1 MFKNLGL
8 SALFCGFVFSF
19 YSCKQCNTSNGN
31 NSITDTTTISAVN
44 VSPPKF
50 NSDSAYAAIQYQ
62 VNLGPRPMNTKAHD
76 DCAAWIIAEAKK
88 YADTVY
94 VQKFDAK
101 GWDGKTLKG
110 TNIIASFNPAA
121 THRILITTH
130 WDSRQMADQDTKDK
144 DQPILAAC
152 DGASGVGVMLEVA
165 RAIRSQPI
173 SIGIDLFFNDAEDY
187 GNSNEGGEDTY
198 CLGVQHW
205 GKNPHVAGYKAEFG
219 ILLDMVGAR
228 NAVFPREGFSASS
241 AGWVQDLVWSNAA
254 TVGWSGFFS
263 NELMPGQ
270 ITDDHVY
277 INTLTGIPTV
287 DIIHLDRTSRS
298 GTFGDYWHTH
308 DDNMSII
315 DKTTLRA
322 VGETL
327 LYTIY
332 KFDAEMKVQ

>member
-31 NSITDTTTISAVN
+31 NPITDTTAVSAVN
-44 VSPPKF
+44 VNPPKF

-62 VNLGPRPMNTKAHD
+62 VDLGPRPMNTKAHD
-76 DCAAWIIAEAKK
+76 DCAAWMIAEVKK

-254 TVGWSGFFS
+254 TAGWSGFFS

-287 DIIHLDRTSRS
+287 DIIHLDRSSRS